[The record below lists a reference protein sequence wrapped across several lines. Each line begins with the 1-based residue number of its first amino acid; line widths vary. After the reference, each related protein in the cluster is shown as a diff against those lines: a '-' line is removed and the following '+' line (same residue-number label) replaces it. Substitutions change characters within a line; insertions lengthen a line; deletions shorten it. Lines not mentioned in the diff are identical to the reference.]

1 MLSAEQQTA
10 VATILQDDTELLKVS
25 AVAGSGKTYTLVQ
38 LANQFRGNCL
48 YLAYNKAISVE
59 AATKFGPNV
68 ECKTTHSLAYRPIV
82 TNGMGM
88 PGVKYGPRK
97 VDWFNYRNIEEN
109 VTYDTKIRA
118 IEMMEKY
125 FLSRFISLTEFIAY
139 NHIPEN
145 TSELMIKYVKGMAD
159 KSIPCTHAFYLKYYH
174 ILLAREVVKVPKYD
188 LIMLDEAGDINEVT
202 LEIFKALPARKKV
215 LVGDI
220 AQNIYSFN
228 GTINGFTALRDIG
241 KLCHLTKSF
250 RCSAFI
256 AKDIEKFGKKYIDP
270 TMHFTGVEYEDET
283 INSTMYIARTNGS
296 LIAKMIELN
305 KSHTE
310 YTLTRPAKEIFG
322 LLLTIISLK
331 PGCKIYNQQYKYLL
345 DDMKYYHKN
354 TQLHKRYKSLLSY
367 IAAEHHRDKS
377 IKTAIKTIIK
387 YGGNEIFKAYNIA
400 QSHEKGS
407 HKVILSSGHSAKG
420 LEADKVVVD
429 EDFYPDFILDP
440 GQMTE
445 VEIQTE
451 LNLVYVVASRARKE
465 LIGMSWLDSI

>member
-1 MLSAEQQTA
+1 LRCYLSQRWP
-10 VATILQDDTELLKVS
+10 
-25 AVAGSGKTYTLVQ
+25 GSGKTFTLTQ
-38 LANQFRGNCL
+38 AANKFRNNL
-48 YLAYNKAISVE
+48 YLAYNKSAE
-59 AATKFGPNV
+59 TDAATKFGPNTT
-68 ECKTTHSLAYRPIV
+68 CKTVHGLAYAPII
-82 TNGMGM
+82 GQGLSM
-88 PGVKYGPRK
+88 PGIKYGKRK
-97 VDWFNYRNIEEN
+97 IDYFNYRSIDLPITYEQKIQVIERM
-109 VTYDTKIRA
+109 DL
-118 IEMMEKY
+118 Y
-125 FLSRFISLTEFIAY
+125 FASKFISLTEFIQY
-139 NHIPEN
+139 HHVPEIIA
-145 TSELMIKYVKGMAD
+145 SAMKGFIKQMAN
-159 KSIPCTHAFYLKYYH
+159 KEIPCTFGFYLKYYH
-174 ILLAREVVKVPKYD
+174 ILLARGVITIPTYD
-188 LIMLDEAGDINEVT
+188 LIMLDEIQDSSEVT
-202 LEIFKALPARKKV
+202 LEIFKLLPAKKKIG
-215 LVGDI
+215 VGDMG
-220 AQNIYSFN
+220 QSIYSFAHCV
-228 GTINGFTALRDIG
+228 NGFQYLKDE
-241 KLCHLTKSF
+241 KHHLQHLTKSF

-465 LIGMSWLDSI
+465 LIGMSWLDSV